1 MCFRSWTMRAPRS
14 ASTDRALRRTPS
26 GSTGT
31 ASGSPV
37 KRLALLP
44 ACVALGLLAG
54 PAHASDL
61 LARIETEVQSIA
73 STLSQSVVTV
83 RAVRLDGQN
92 GEVKEVYIG
101 TGVVFDSGWVVTT
114 PSVVARGVRYSVQAA
129 GEVPVLAELVGFD
142 LEGQTAVFRA
152 PTLHLPPARFRPD
165 SILVP
170 GRILVVLGNAY
181 GLETAAGLGVAAGS
195 REDGLWQ
202 VGVNVAPGASGSPV
216 ANTRGEVVGLVV
228 AALSGTDSPANTP
241 AFGGSVAVV
250 IPASRVYSLAMRMRT
265 EGSPGRAFLGIRPQS
280 VEAGLSKAL
289 GLSRGV
295 LIGAVS
301 FGSPADASGLRPG
314 DVIVEMDNRPMRH
327 EEDLRRILAEH
338 CPGEEVDISL
348 VRQRALHNVRVTL
361 GQLPELLPDR
371 PSSPPA
377 LSMEAPVGAARRE
390 AGDVDLL
397 GRIRLLEEQLAE
409 LQRRLD
415 DR

>member
-1 MCFRSWTMRAPRS
+1 MK
-14 ASTDRALRRTPS
+14 RTAVMP
-26 GSTGT
+26 
-31 ASGSPV
+31 AFFA
-37 KRLALLP
+37 LALF
-44 ACVALGLLAG
+44 AG
-54 PAHASDL
+54 PVRASDL

-83 RAVRLDGQN
+83 RAVRMDQELRD
-92 GEVKEVYIG
+92 VKEVYIG

-114 PSVVARGVRYSVQAA
+114 PSVVGRGVRYSVQAA
-129 GEVPVLAELVGFD
+129 GEVPVSAELVGFD

-152 PTLHLPPARFRPD
+152 PLLRLPPARFRPD
-165 SILVP
+165 SILLP
-170 GRILVVLGNAY
+170 GRILVMLGNAY

-228 AALSGTDSPANTP
+228 AALSGANSPSSAP

-250 IPASRVYSLAMRMRT
+250 MPASRVLSLAMRMRT

-280 VEAGLSKAL
+280 VEPGLSKAL

-301 FGSPADASGLRPG
+301 FGSPADGAGLRAG
-314 DVIVEMDNRPMRH
+314 DVIVEIDRRPMRH
-327 EEDLRRILAEH
+327 EEDLRRVLAEH

-348 VRQRALHNVRVTL
+348 VRQKALHNVRVTL
-361 GQLPELLPDR
+361 GQLPELMPDR

-377 LSMEAPVGAARRE
+377 LSLEAT
-390 AGDVDLL
+390 AGVAHRQTGDGEFLE
-397 GRIRLLEEQLAE
+397 RIRMLEEQLAE
-409 LQRRLD
+409 LKRRLD